1 MTIVSDPEMAKSF
14 WKHVLGVKEAQA
26 ELDAFHEML
35 KPDTPVKSILDTA
48 KEVIYGDREATYGDP
63 GKNLRVIADYWNT
76 YLIAKGFDFLEGL
89 DYDDVCN
96 MMVLLKIARLGNT
109 PGHLDSLVDICGY
122 TALQERV
129 KNAHLEAQKG
139 ADTSRP

>member
-1 MTIVSDPEMAKSF
+1 MSV
-14 WKHVLGVKEAQA
+14 
-26 ELDAFHEML
+26 
-35 KPDTPVKSILDTA
+35 LDTA

-129 KNAHLEAQKG
+129 KNAHLEAQKS

>member
-1 MTIVSDPEMAKSF
+1 MSDPAMAKSF
-14 WKHVLGVKEAQA
+14 WNHMPGVKAAQA

-35 KPDTPVKSILDTA
+35 KPDPPVKSILDTA

-76 YLIAKGFDFLEGL
+76 YLTAKGFDFLEGL

-129 KNAHLEAQKG
+129 KNAHLEAQEG